1 MLLRKAVTLN
11 VPDVSEFQGSINWD
25 LLGRAAPVVIIR
37 AHNGWR
43 ADYKWAANLA
53 GSRKSTTA
61 RFFYQY
67 LPASIDPA
75 AAARAFKALVGP
87 LQYGEGY
94 ILDLEEGAGDQ
105 RGRMQAWIDAIADT
119 HEWVYS
125 GLYFSRSHLPGVAID
140 WLAAYQGNEPTD
152 AHRLWQNTDARRYPG
167 ITNPC
172 DSSVF
177 HGTVQDLITA
187 MHWPTTPIKQEDDEM
202 TYIAKNLSGAD
213 QWQVQGN
220 SKVHIPDIPT
230 LANLQRQYPSVGTSS
245 AFLSSLP
252 TVTASGKMLTS
263 SADAEELQ
271 QSMASFEREWAR
283 LPEPE
288 RRRLESHHML
298 SASVDEDGMRAILAG
313 QVVDTKSVQWNKAFW
328 LDLAEQVGS
337 VAGIA
342 AIDALVVDLGNIDVW
357 WSAAIVPALLS
368 LKSWL
373 ARYASGVN
381 TPSFVGRTIHRLRGL
396 L

>member
-1 MLLRKAVTLN
+1 
-11 VPDVSEFQGSINWD
+11 
-25 LLGRAAPVVIIR
+25 
-37 AHNGWR
+37 
-43 ADYKWAANLA
+43 
-53 GSRKSTTA
+53 
-61 RFFYQY
+61 
-67 LPASIDPA
+67 
-75 AAARAFKALVGP
+75 
-87 LQYGEGY
+87 
-94 ILDLEEGAGDQ
+94 
-105 RGRMQAWIDAIADT
+105 
-119 HEWVYS
+119 
-125 GLYFSRSHLPGVAID
+125 
-140 WLAAYQGNEPTD
+140 
-152 AHRLWQNTDARRYPG
+152 
-167 ITNPC
+167 
-172 DSSVF
+172 
-177 HGTVQDLITA
+177 
-187 MHWPTTPIKQEDDEM
+187 
-202 TYIAKNLSGAD
+202 
-213 QWQVQGN
+213 
-220 SKVHIPDIPT
+220 
-230 LANLQRQYPSVGTSS
+230 
-245 AFLSSLP
+245 
-252 TVTASGKMLTS
+252 MLTS

-313 QVVDTKSVQWNKAFW
+313 QVVDTTSVQWNKAFW

-381 TPSFVGRTIHRLRGL
+381 TPSLVGRTIHRLRGL